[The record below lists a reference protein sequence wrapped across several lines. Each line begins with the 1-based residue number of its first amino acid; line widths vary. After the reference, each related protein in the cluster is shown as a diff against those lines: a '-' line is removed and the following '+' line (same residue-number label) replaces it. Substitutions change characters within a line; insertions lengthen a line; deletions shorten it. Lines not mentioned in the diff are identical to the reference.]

1 MTVKG
6 IGPTLTSY
14 WSSHESAQLFWNCF
28 LGACIIDRD
37 GHLFK
42 YILDYLHGEVQ
53 TPSDEQTRTALQE
66 EADYFGIPYP
76 YSLSD
81 HLANEM
87 ETYSLRSNIELKK
100 VLAFSQVL
108 KYIFIC
114 TKQYVILH
122 SLWYHIYKV
131 QGGL

>member
-1 MTVKG
+1 
-6 IGPTLTSY
+6 
-14 WSSHESAQLFWNCF
+14 
-28 LGACIIDRD
+28 
-37 GHLFK
+37 
-42 YILDYLHGEVQ
+42 LDYLHGEVQ
-53 TPSDEQTRTALQE
+53 IPTDEQTRVALQE

-108 KYIFIC
+108 KKIYVFIM
-114 TKQYVILH
+114 H
-122 SLWYHIYKV
+122 KV
-131 QGGL
+131 LVCIEGDSFYDF

>member
-1 MTVKG
+1 M
-6 IGPTLTSY
+6 LTFLWERNISNLSLILV
-14 WSSHESAQLFWNCF
+14 WHVEILSMVICICAIIFELHF
-28 LGACIIDRD
+28 LGACVIDRD

-42 YILDYLHGEVQ
+42 YLLDYLHGEVHIP
-53 TPSDEQTRTALQE
+53 TDEQTRVALQE

-100 VLAFSQVL
+100 VLAFS
-108 KYIFIC
+108 
-114 TKQYVILH
+114 
-122 SLWYHIYKV
+122 
-131 QGGL
+131 